1 MLRDASLVPLSRQH
15 QHALALCVRI
25 RRALETAGSPTGV
38 WNTEISK
45 VFADEIAVHFA
56 AEEALVFP
64 EAEKFSALEPLVE
77 HLLKEHA
84 ALRDSFQLAEA
95 GKLDAKALLDFATR
109 LDDHLRKEERGLFE
123 QMQLLVPA
131 ERLRSMGSALERF
144 LMERG
149 AGPSCGLTP

>member
-1 MLRDASLVPLSRQH
+1 MLRDPSLVPLSRQH

-25 RRALETAGSPTGV
+25 RRALDTTGSPTEV
-38 WNTEISK
+38 WNTEIRK
-45 VFADEIAVHFA
+45 AFDYEIAVHFA

-77 HLLKEHA
+77 DLLNEHA
-84 ALRDSFQLAEA
+84 ALRASFQVAEA
-95 GKLDAKALLDFATR
+95 GRLDAKALLDFATR
-109 LDDHLRKEERGLFE
+109 LDDHIRKEERGLFE
-123 QMQLLVPA
+123 QMQQLVPA

-144 LMERG
+144 LMEHG